1 MQAFYENDERE
12 FRCERGLGFSFP
24 CHLHQQVE
32 LIYVE
37 EGSIKIQIGDKE
49 RVLEKGDMAV
59 VFPNMI
65 HSYIQLD
72 GEPANIILVILGQNL
87 TGIFRQK
94 LIGCHPENPYVCAE
108 ELHPDVLYG
117 IMRLM
122 EEKID
127 MYVIQALTE
136 LILARIF
143 PQLVLKKKRQAA
155 TEELTYQAACYLTEH
170 FLEKMTLSSAAKALG
185 VNKYYLSRVF
195 SEKFQVSFPDY
206 INQMRVHH
214 AADLIRQTKLP
225 FIDVAFQS
233 GFNSQ
238 RSFNRA
244 FAKYLH
250 MTPKEYRKT
259 YFTDGERKMLN

>member
-1 MQAFYENDERE
+1 MQAYYENDERE

-24 CHLHQQVE
+24 CHLHQQIE

-37 EGSIKIQIGDKE
+37 EGEIKIQIADQE
-49 RVLEKGDMAV
+49 RIMAKGEIAV

-65 HSYIQLD
+65 HSYIQLE
-72 GEPANIILVILGQNL
+72 GAPARIILLIFGQSF
-87 TGIFRQK
+87 TGNFRQK
-94 LIGCHPENPYVCAE
+94 LSSCHPAYPYIGVK
-108 ELHPDVLYG
+108 ELHPDVPYA

-122 EEKID
+122 EETENR
-127 MYVIQALTE
+127 YAIQALTE
-136 LILARIF
+136 LILARLF
-143 PQLVLKKKRQAA
+143 PYLTLKKNRQSA
-155 TEELTYQAACYLTEH
+155 TEELTYQAACYLSEH
-170 FLEKMTLSSAAKALG
+170 FLEPVTLSSTAKALG

-214 AADLIRQTKLP
+214 ATNLIRQTKLP
-225 FIDVAFQS
+225 FMEVAFQS

-244 FAKYLH
+244 FAKYLQ

-259 YFTDGERKMLN
+259 YFQNN